1 MKSSIRRKLLLL
13 IALLSLAM
21 ILSSVLV
28 SSRLYES
35 ALKRNQEA
43 LCAETAG
50 TLSDSLSGAHVDFL
64 QSYRSKL
71 GAIYAENRE
80 LLEEAAGM
88 EFESNDRRA
97 AFYESLTE
105 DIFPPKQGLG
115 LSYEMLEFKL
125 EYDAVCNEMDMLSL
139 SGGLDLASL
148 FFYDPERGNLVYM
161 IDRMPEGS
169 ALYHFPVSA
178 SKLEDET
185 LAAALESGSP
195 VTYVRGAAC
204 RALLPVPGA
213 ENVFILFG
221 KRNMDLSRSV
231 RLFSLYVGS
240 ILLGATLFIGLGILL
255 FADRLIVRN
264 VKKLSTAAER
274 FTTGLGRGDPERI
287 STDVKGR
294 DEIGVLSQ
302 RFELM
307 EDAMLGYLESLAD
320 KTAREEKMKA
330 ELDLAARIQAESLP
344 QGGLRAGNAVLSSFL
359 KPAREVG
366 GDLYDYFLLD
376 ENRMFFCLADVSGK
390 GVPAS
395 LFMMRAKELIRAHV
409 RADET
414 LSQLAYQI
422 NNELCAGNEES
433 IFITA
438 FFGVLE
444 LRSGKLSCLRAGHEQ
459 PMLRRGAQVLSVC
472 EESNSV
478 LGVFEDMPF
487 QAEELSLEPGDL
499 LLMFTD
505 GLNEGINPAQEAFG
519 YERIAETLKRCRE
532 NPTDTL
538 YGALLKFCD
547 GAEQFDDVTMLALYL
562 EEPKSLEIENPSYD
576 DISAVTD
583 FVRDALAGC
592 DPDRL
597 AQVGILVDE
606 IMNNQISYA
615 FAGVEKPLIRV
626 SVSLR
631 AGEAEL
637 CFADNGRA
645 FDPLKDVSAEDLERS
660 EGGLG
665 LEFVRAFSDAQR
677 YERKDGFNRLLLTKK
692 MKDEAATG
700 YRGPGS
706 GVQRGSEAN
715 SAPPA

>member
-1 MKSSIRRKLLLL
+1 MKVSIRRKLLLL
-13 IALLSLAM
+13 IVLLSLAM

-28 SSRLYES
+28 SSQLYEN
-35 ALKRNQEA
+35 ALERNHET
-43 LCAETAG
+43 LCAETAD
-50 TLSDSLSGAHVDFL
+50 TLADSLRSAHMDFL
-64 QSYRSKL
+64 LDYRSKL

-88 EFESNDRRA
+88 EFESSDRRA
-97 AFYESLTE
+97 AFYESLTQ
-105 DIFPPKQGLG
+105 DIFPPKQGVG
-115 LSYEMLEFKL
+115 MSYEMLEFKL
-125 EYDAVCNEMDMLSL
+125 EYEAVCNEMDMLSL

-148 FFYDPERGNLVYM
+148 FFYDPEGGNLVYM
-161 IDRMPEGS
+161 IDRMPQGS
-169 ALYHFPVSA
+169 LLYHYPVSLA
-178 SKLEDET
+178 RPEDDT
-185 LAAALESGSP
+185 LSAALKSGSP

-221 KRNMDLSRSV
+221 ERNMDLSRGV
-231 RLFSLYVGS
+231 RLFSLYVGI
-240 ILLGATLFIGLGILL
+240 ILLGATLIIGLGILL

-264 VKKLSTAAER
+264 VKKLSAAAER
-274 FTTGLGRGDPERI
+274 FTTGLGRGDPERV
-287 STDVKGR
+287 SPGVEGR
-294 DEIGVLSQ
+294 DEIGLLSR

-307 EDAMLGYLESLAD
+307 EDAVLGYLRTLAD
-320 KTAREEKMKA
+320 KNAQEEKMKA

-344 QGGLRAGNAVLSSFL
+344 RGGLRAGNASLFSFL

-366 GDLYDYFLLD
+366 GDLYDYFMLD

-395 LFMMRAKELIRAHV
+395 LFMMRAKELIRARV
-409 RADET
+409 SSDDT
-414 LSQLAYQI
+414 LSQLAFRL

-438 FFGVLE
+438 FFGVLD
-444 LRSGKLSCLRAGHEQ
+444 LRSGVLSCLRAGHEQ
-459 PMLRRGAQVLSVC
+459 PMLRRGDGVFSVC

-487 QAEELSLEPGDL
+487 QAEELRLEPGDL

-505 GLNEGINPAQEAFG
+505 GLNEGIDPDREAFG
-519 YERIAETLKRCRE
+519 YVRIAQTLRRCGEDPTETL
-532 NPTDTL
+532 
-538 YGALLKFCD
+538 YQALLAFCR
-547 GAEQFDDVTMLALYL
+547 GEEQFDDVTLLALSL
-562 EEPKSLEIENPSYD
+562 EGPRCLEIENPRYD

-583 FVRDALAGC
+583 FVQGALAGC
-592 DPDRL
+592 DPDRV

-606 IMNNQISYA
+606 ILNNQISYA
-615 FAGVEKPLIRV
+615 FAGVERPVIRV

-631 AGEAEL
+631 AGTAEL

-645 FDPLKDVSAEDLERS
+645 FDPLRDVTAEDLDRS

-665 LEFVRAFSDAQR
+665 LEFVKAFSDTQR
-677 YERKDGFNRLLLTKK
+677 YERADGFNRLLLTKR
-692 MKDEAATG
+692 M
-700 YRGPGS
+700 
-706 GVQRGSEAN
+706 SEKILETP
-715 SAPPA
+715 SEG

>member
-1 MKSSIRRKLLLL
+1 MKVSIRSKLLLL
-13 IALLSLAM
+13 IVLLSLAM

-28 SSRLYES
+28 SSQLYEN
-35 ALKRNQEA
+35 ALERNHEA

-50 TLSDSLSGAHVDFL
+50 TLSDSLTGSHVDFL

-80 LLEEAAGM
+80 LLEKAAGM
-88 EFESNDRRA
+88 EFETNDRRA
-97 AFYESLTE
+97 AFYDSLTA

-115 LSYEMLEFKL
+115 MSYEMLEFKL
-125 EYDAVCNEMDMLSL
+125 EYEAVCNEMDMLSL
-139 SGGLDLASL
+139 SGGMDLASL

-161 IDRMPEGS
+161 VDRMPEGS
-169 ALYHFPVSA
+169 VLYHHPVSVA
-178 SKLEDET
+178 KPEDET
-185 LAAALESGSP
+185 LAAALQSGSA
-195 VTYVRGAAC
+195 VTYVEGAVC
-204 RALLPVPGA
+204 RALLPVPGT
-213 ENVFILFG
+213 ERVFILFG
-221 KRNMDLSRSV
+221 ERNMDLRHSV

-240 ILLGATLFIGLGILL
+240 ILLGATLIIGLGMLL

-264 VKKLSTAAER
+264 VKKLSLAAEA
-274 FTTGLGRGDPERI
+274 FTTGLDRGDPERI
-287 STDVKGR
+287 SAGVKGR
-294 DEIGVLSQ
+294 DEIGLLSQ
-302 RFELM
+302 RFERM
-307 EDAMLGYLESLAD
+307 EDAMLGYLASLAD
-320 KTAREEKMKA
+320 KTAQEEKMKA

-344 QGGLRAGNAVLSSFL
+344 RGGLRTDNAVLTSFL

-409 RADET
+409 SSDDT
-414 LSQLAYQI
+414 LPELAFRL

-438 FFGVLE
+438 FFGVLD

-459 PMLRRGAQVLSVC
+459 PMLRRGGEVVSVC
-472 EESNSV
+472 RESNSV

-487 QAEELSLEPGDL
+487 QVEELRLEPGDL

-519 YERIAETLKRCRE
+519 YERIAETLKRCGE
-532 NPTDTL
+532 KPTETL
-538 YGALLKFCD
+538 YEALLDFCQ
-547 GAEQFDDVTMLALYL
+547 GAEQFDDVTMLALSL
-562 EEPKSLEIENPSYD
+562 ESPKSMELVKPRYD

-583 FVRDALAGC
+583 FVQGALAGC

-606 IMNNQISYA
+606 ILNNQISYA
-615 FAGVEKPLIRV
+615 FEGVERPVIRV

-631 AGEAEL
+631 AGTAEL

-645 FDPLKDVSAEDLERS
+645 FDPLRDVTAEDLERS

-665 LEFVRAFSDAQR
+665 LEFVKAFSDEQR
-677 YERKDGFNRLLLTKK
+677 YERVGGFNRLWLTKR
-692 MKDEAATG
+692 MREENN
-700 YRGPGS
+700 Y
-706 GVQRGSEAN
+706 
-715 SAPPA
+715 